1 MYWWNFTWNFIAC
14 TTVVHVKHLSIAF
27 IDKIYTGDTISHVHI
42 ENSLWILNEFDKN
55 SKPRLCLLRRRGRQS
70 SRGVPTY
77 NFAKTFQKQRMKL
90 KTFWAVGGRPLT
102 SATALSYSTS
112 AHWILFLK
120 PATVLSKWQCKCEN
134 YASHRN
140 EILLFLIFFLILP
153 SYVVHMYQEGKK
165 LSQSRSSL

>member
-90 KTFWAVGGRPLT
+90 KTFWAVGGRAPGAPPYT
-102 SATALSYSTS
+102 RHCS
-112 AHWILFLK
+112 
-120 PATVLSKWQCKCEN
+120 
-134 YASHRN
+134 
-140 EILLFLIFFLILP
+140 LIFHFCTLN
-153 SYVVHMYQEGKK
+153 S
-165 LSQSRSSL
+165 LSEASNCPQQMTMQMWELREPQKWNSSLPHFFLNFTILCCAHVSRRKKAQSV